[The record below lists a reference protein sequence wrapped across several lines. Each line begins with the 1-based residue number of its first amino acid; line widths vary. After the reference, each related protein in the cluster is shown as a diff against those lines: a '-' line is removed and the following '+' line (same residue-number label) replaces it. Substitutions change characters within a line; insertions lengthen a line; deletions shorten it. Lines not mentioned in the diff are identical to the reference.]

1 MTDVKNLTD
10 LIANQ
15 GDKPLII
22 SSEAENIKAKQV
34 KQELKKDW
42 VFFIVRDVIVF
53 AAVVIFVLTVGMYSL
68 LIVFRGA
75 APENEK
81 EFAIAVI
88 SMIMTGLIIFVTARS
103 TVSYK

>member
-1 MTDVKNLTD
+1 MTDIKDLSD
-10 LIANQ
+10 LISSQ
-15 GDKPLII
+15 GDKPLILL
-22 SSEAENIKAKQV
+22 SVAENINAK
-34 KQELKKDW
+34 KINQELKKDW

-81 EFAIAVI
+81 EFAIVVI

-103 TVSYK
+103 TASYK